1 MSKWSL
7 FLFAACLW
15 GLSHLRPLAYHSDG
29 LSQSIWSVSS
39 ADGELVWAWVE
50 LSGPDPERE
59 LGTTA
64 AASLEGYI
72 NESRGYLCRV
82 HSESQGSSRSPGAAL
97 SQIHKYSFCLSWLL
111 LMAICLV
118 GALWRSRR
126 RQKASAN
133 AASPPEQAA

>member
-1 MSKWSL
+1 MFKWSL

-15 GLSHLRPLAYHSDG
+15 GLSHLLPLAYQSDG
-29 LSQSIWSVSS
+29 LSQSVWSVSS

-64 AASLEGYI
+64 AASLEDYV
-72 NESRGYLCRV
+72 NESRGYLCRF
-82 HSESQGSSRSPGAAL
+82 HSESQGGARSPGAEL
-97 SQIHKYSFCLSWLL
+97 SQIHKYSVCLSWLL

-118 GALWRSRR
+118 ATLWRSRR